1 MRRFGG
7 TRCPKDCPNRKPY
20 CHNVDT
26 CETWKK
32 QVEENAERQAARDKR
47 IASRR
52 MTWEERG
59 IKA

>member
-20 CHNVDT
+20 CHNVDA
-26 CETWKK
+26 CEIWKK

-52 MTWEERG
+52 MTWE
-59 IKA
+59 